1 MSKTPIILF
10 ALICLSGAAAGADW
24 IAGAYEPPAEVQ
36 TNAFFAPARNPI
48 VQKTFRARNGVK
60 QAIWRV
66 AAPGMRDL
74 FVNGTRVTST
84 ALPPWTPY
92 RKRVLEES
100 FDVTAQVKSGADN
113 VLVAELGNGW
123 YNPLPLT
130 MWYRYNLRETLAIGT
145 PCLRATLELAYADGT
160 RESIPTD
167 ASWRAFEGKVVRNNL
182 YLGVEEDGRLSVRE
196 TGAARIVKGPVG
208 KICPAEDFPKVV
220 IFNVRRPVSVMAR
233 PNGAYLVDFG
243 ANAAGTLRVRLR
255 NVKAGQKV
263 AFRQGERLFADGSLN
278 PLTAVAGQIKRPAR
292 GPLFGVAEQCDSVI
306 CPAAREYVFE
316 PRLAFHVFRYVQVE
330 GLAAAPKP
338 EDFEALDW
346 SADVKEGGSFT
357 SSCEKLNKLH
367 EVCRR
372 TFRSNLQSV
381 QSDCP
386 GREKFGYAGDI
397 ACTAESFFCNYAMAP
412 FYRKVVR
419 DFLDEAAEDGLITET
434 APYVGIASNAAVPGT
449 RAAPI
454 GWAVGLPVLL
464 DVMVRYAGERAL
476 LAEAYPALTRYLDLL
491 AHRYPAHRVPP
502 CLGDWIAVS
511 GEKADAAL
519 TGNAHYCQ
527 FARLTAKFAR
537 LLGKTSDAAR
547 YTRLAEAI
555 ASAWRADH
563 YMGAGLVG
571 RGVQGEQIFGLYHGL
586 VPAADVPAAEA
597 RLGAALAA
605 RGTALTTGIFGT
617 QYLLEYLS
625 SRGRAEVAG
634 RLVTHEGFPGWFHML
649 SRGATT
655 LLEEWNEDQCAD
667 VYSNCHPMFG
677 SCEQWFTRHVLGI
690 AVADDAVGCD
700 RVRIAPHAVAGL
712 TSAHGWLDTP
722 HGRIAVSWRLVNGR
736 LEVKKTIP
744 PGITVLNA
752 TAR

>member
-1 MSKTPIILF
+1 MSKTPIILS
-10 ALICLSGAAAGADW
+10 ALICLSGAAVGADW

-48 VQKTFRARNGVK
+48 VQKTFRARDGVK
-60 QAIWRV
+60 QAIWHV

-92 RKRVLEES
+92 RERVLEES

-130 MWYRYNLRETLAIGT
+130 MWYRYNLREALAIGT

-167 ASWRAFEGKVVRNNL
+167 TSWRALEGKVVRNNL

-196 TGAARIVKGPVG
+196 TGPARVVKGPAG
-208 KICPAEDFPKVV
+208 RICPAEDFPKVV

-243 ANAAGTLRVRLR
+243 ANAAGTLRVTLR
-255 NVKAGQKV
+255 NVKAGQRV

-278 PLTAVAGQIKRPAR
+278 PLTAVAGQIKKPER

-306 CPAAREYVFE
+306 CPEAREYVFE

-386 GREKFGYAGDI
+386 GREKFGYDGDVS
-397 ACTAESFFCNYAMAP
+397 CTAESFFCNYAMGP
-412 FYRKVVR
+412 FYRKAVR
-419 DFLDEAAEDGLITET
+419 DYLDEAAKDGLFTET
-434 APYVGIASNAAVPGT
+434 APFVGIASSGAIPNT

-454 GWAVGLPVLL
+454 GWAAGVPVLL
-464 DVMVRYAGERAL
+464 DVVVRYAGDL
-476 LAEAYPALTRYLDLL
+476 GILAEAYPALVRYLDILER
-491 AHRYPAHRVPP
+491 AYPDHRIPK
-502 CLGDWIAVS
+502 CLGDWIPVA
-511 GEKADAAL
+511 GHKANESL
-519 TGNAHYCQ
+519 SGNAHYHQ
-527 FARLTAKFAR
+527 FVKLTAKFAR
-537 LLGKTSDAAR
+537 LLGKEADAAR
-547 YTRLAEAI
+547 YAKLADEI
-555 ASAWRADH
+555 AAVWRRDFH
-563 YMGAGLVG
+563 KGDGLVG
-571 RGVQGEQIFGLYHGL
+571 RGVQGEQLFALYHGL
-586 VPAADVPAAEA
+586 LEAKDVPAAYA
-597 RLGAALAA
+597 RLKADIAA
-605 RGTALTTGIFGT
+605 RGDSLTTGIFGT

-625 SRGRAEVAG
+625 THGDAALAG
-634 RLVTHEGFPGWFHML
+634 RIVTHEGFPGWFDMMD
-649 SRGATT
+649 RGATT
-655 LLEEWNEDQCAD
+655 LWEDWDERRCLD
-667 VYSNCHPMFG
+667 SHSNCHPMFG

-690 AVADDAVGCD
+690 CVADDAVGCD
-700 RVRIAPHAVAGL
+700 RVRICPNAVAGL
-712 TSAHGWLDTP
+712 TSASGWLDTP
-722 HGRIAVSWRLVNGR
+722 KGRISVSWKLVDGKMQV
-736 LEVKKTIP
+736 EKSVP
-744 PGITVLNA
+744 AGILIVD
-752 TAR
+752 